1 MSDDSKDT
9 PPAGKDDA
17 TIFSPGADGGSDDE
31 RTRFIAPEDMPGAAT
46 PAATQPAAPSA
57 APPAEPVAAVEPPA
71 PPPAPPPASHTA
83 MSAAQAMPS
92 PQQAR
97 RIQIG
102 DILNHTY
109 EVRRFIARG
118 GMGEVFEGVN
128 VNAEDDR
135 VAIKVMLPHLAEIG
149 RASCRER
156 VLVQV

>member
-1 MSDDSKDT
+1 MSDDTNDT

-17 TIFSPGADGGSDDE
+17 TIFSPGADGGGDDE

-57 APPAEPVAAVEPPA
+57 APPAEPVAAPPAAVEPPA
-71 PPPAPPPASHTA
+71 PPPAPPPASLTA

-109 EVRRFIARG
+109 E
-118 GMGEVFEGVN
+118 
-128 VNAEDDR
+128 
-135 VAIKVMLPHLAEIG
+135 IG
-149 RASCRER
+149 RAH
-156 VLVQV
+156 V